1 MSATQS
7 TQYNAVQEPYDEVRK
22 GSISIIERVNV
33 RSIVLPFIKDANV
46 LDLACGSGSYTHA
59 FIKWGASRVVGVDI
73 SSAMLEKAKALGH
86 NHGDLNKVEFIEAD
100 CSKPVIYEGGPF
112 DVVFG
117 GWLLNYASSGKEMV
131 EFWRNI
137 HLNLKSGGHFV
148 GVTPPPT
155 NDPAGHVD
163 AEQRAR
169 PLPIASSGMYSTL
182 NHLVDEGAYIHRHAD
197 TAAGDLDFDT
207 YHLRKDIWISA
218 AREAGFDGE
227 MEWEGTRVPSD
238 FMESPEKYGEQ
249 SNGGAADD
257 ELSTYATVPH
267 YGTIHVRK

>member
-7 TQYNAVQEPYDEVRK
+7 TQYNAVQGPYDEVRK

-73 SSAMLEKAKALGH
+73 SSAMLEKARVLGR
-86 NHGDLNKVEFIEAD
+86 NYGDLEKIDLVEAD
-100 CSKPVIYEGGPF
+100 CSKPVLYEGGPF
-112 DVVFG
+112 DLVFG

-131 EFWRNI
+131 DFWRNI
-137 HLNLKSGGHFV
+137 HLNLKSGGHYV
-148 GVTPPPT
+148 GITPPPT

-163 AEQRAR
+163 VEQRAR
-169 PLPIASSGMYSTL
+169 PLPIASGGMWTTL
-182 NHLVDEGAYIHRHAD
+182 NHIIDEGAYNHRHAD
-197 TAAGDLDFDT
+197 TPAGDMDFDT
-207 YHLRKDIWISA
+207 YHLRKDVWIAA

-227 MEWEGTRVPSD
+227 IEWEGTRVPSD
-238 FMESPEKYGEQ
+238 FMENPEKYEEQ

-257 ELSTYATVPH
+257 ELSTYANVPH

>member
-7 TQYNAVQEPYDEVRK
+7 TQYNAVQGPYDELRK

-46 LDLACGSGSYTHA
+46 LDLACGSGSYSHA
-59 FIKWGASRVVGVDI
+59 FIKWGASGVVGVDI
-73 SSAMLEKAKALGH
+73 SSAMLETANALGH
-86 NHGDLNKVEFIEAD
+86 KYGTSNKIEFIEAD
-100 CSKPVIYEGGPF
+100 CSKPVMYKGGPF
-112 DVVFG
+112 DLVFG

-131 EFWRNI
+131 DFWRNI
-137 HLNLKSGGHFV
+137 QLNLKSGGHFV

-155 NDPAGHVD
+155 DDPAGHVD

-169 PLPIASSGMYSTL
+169 PLPTASSGMYTTL
-182 NHLVDEGAYIHRHAD
+182 NHIVDEGARIHRHAD
-197 TAAGDLDFDT
+197 TPAGDLDFDT
-207 YHLRKDIWISA
+207 YHLRKDVWIAA
-218 AREAGFDGE
+218 ARVAGFDGE
-227 MEWEGTRVPSD
+227 IEWEGTRVPSD
-238 FMESPEKYGEQ
+238 FMEGPEKYGEQ
-249 SNGGAADD
+249 SNGGAANH